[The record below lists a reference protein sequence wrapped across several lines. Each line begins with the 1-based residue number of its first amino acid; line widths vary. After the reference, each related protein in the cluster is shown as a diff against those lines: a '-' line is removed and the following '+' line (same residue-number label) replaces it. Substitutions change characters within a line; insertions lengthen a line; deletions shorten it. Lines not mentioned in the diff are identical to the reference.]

1 LNYKY
6 LSFALFSTLLIIY
19 ASSIPDQALLG
30 DNSLIEQIIS
40 NLAHIPAY
48 ALLTFLWLK
57 AFERRYA
64 SHSFMA
70 AALILFGLILFAI
83 SDEIHQSFIPGRFAS
98 YMDVGLDFLGI
109 FFGLVTFK
117 VFKPL
122 PLFKATNL
130 SIFYYWK

>member
-1 LNYKY
+1 MLNYKY

-30 DNSLIEQIIS
+30 DDSLTEQIIS

-57 AFERRYA
+57 AFERRDA
-64 SHSFMA
+64 RHSFMA
-70 AALILFGLILFAI
+70 AALILFALMLFAV
-83 SDEIHQSFIPGRFAS
+83 SDEIHQSFIPGRSAS
-98 YMDVGLDFLGI
+98 YMDIGLDFIGI

-117 VFKPL
+117 
-122 PLFKATNL
+122 
-130 SIFYYWK
+130 IFGIVNVSQEE